1 MPRSRPLQIMITPR
15 ARQSAR
21 KYTLERPLPSSSPLA
36 ISDCHSPRALPFPW
50 PHSPSSHNNSHRY
63 LIVPNRYASRPR
75 LGYTAK
81 LATLRYVMMPDA
93 VGRRTVGS
101 TLKLLPRHR
110 LFPFLVLLPRTTPK
124 PMPFAPR
131 RALAFLPTIFR
142 FPASSTFCK
151 LSRNSFPYQERNEKE
166 TVVVIRQEM
175 YPLPKQLAIAST

>member
-36 ISDCHSPRALPFPW
+36 ISHCHSPRALPFPW
-50 PHSPSSHNNSHRY
+50 PHSPSSHNNRHRY

-93 VGRRTVGS
+93 VGRRTV
-101 TLKLLPRHR
+101 
-110 LFPFLVLLPRTTPK
+110 RTTLSATGSSPSS
-124 PMPFAPR
+124 FSSL
-131 RALAFLPTIFR
+131 ALHQNRCPSLHAVLWH
-142 FPASSTFCK
+142 
-151 LSRNSFPYQERNEKE
+151 SFPQYFAFRHLRHFANSRRTVSLINKE
-166 TVVVIRQEM
+166 TKMRRW
-175 YPLPKQLAIAST
+175 